1 MMKPNMY
8 IGMGGWDLPPFD
20 GPFYPA
26 KCNRDFRKLE
36 YYSRRFNS
44 VEVNATFYAT
54 SFTAVHARRW
64 LADVVG
70 NPDFI
75 FTVKLFRGFTHT
87 FEATNDDVRA
97 VRTLLDVLAAAGKL
111 GGVLMQFPYHFTN
124 LPERLHYM
132 RHLGRVFAPYR
143 LFVEVRHDSWNNDPT
158 REALHEQQLHT
169 VNVDLP
175 CIRRHMPFRADAW
188 DGVAYFRMMGRNAYG
203 WQHPDREERYR
214 YCYSAAE
221 IDMLAA
227 QVSSTAKRDS
237 KAFVVFH
244 NDPEAR
250 SIVNGYQLQRK
261 LRQTISV
268 APCGTVAGR
277 SLELPFAA

>member
-1 MMKPNMY
+1 
-8 IGMGGWDLPPFD
+8 
-20 GPFYPA
+20 
-26 KCNRDFRKLE
+26 
-36 YYSRRFNS
+36 
-44 VEVNATFYAT
+44 
-54 SFTAVHARRW
+54 
-64 LADVVG
+64 
-70 NPDFI
+70 
-75 FTVKLFRGFTHT
+75 
-87 FEATNDDVRA
+87 
-97 VRTLLDVLAAAGKL
+97 
-111 GGVLMQFPYHFTN
+111 MQFPYHFTN
-124 LPERLHYM
+124 LPERLHYV

-175 CIRRHMPFRADAW
+175 CIRCHMPFRADAW

-214 YCYSAAE
+214 YCYSATE
-221 IDMLAA
+221 IDTLAA

-237 KAFVVFH
+237 NTFVVFH

-261 LRQTISV
+261 FRQTISV